1 MFAFRETQN
10 ARHADVVIRLS
21 GVEHGSFFSI
31 GGRST
36 VE

>member
-1 MFAFRETQN
+1 MFASRERQN

-21 GVEHGSFFSI
+21 GVEDGSFFSI
-31 GGRST
+31 DGRST